1 MTRRITSKIAF
12 IVHLPAKRYR
22 ILLDC
27 GHGRSVTAAELKRE
41 QLFLGKAVGCAECEP
56 KMKVK

>member
-1 MTRRITSKIAF
+1 MTPPATSKIAF
-12 IVHLPAKRYR
+12 IVRLPANRYR

-41 QLFLGKAVGCAECEP
+41 QLFIGKAVECGECEP
-56 KMKVK
+56 R

>member
-1 MTRRITSKIAF
+1 VR
-12 IVHLPAKRYR
+12 LPANRYR

-41 QLFLGKAVGCAECEP
+41 QLFIGKAVECAECEP